1 MEVAVRSYLELLRRP
16 AAASVL
22 TGQAIGRLTPGM
34 ILLAIIL
41 ALREGGY
48 DYAMVGLVAGA
59 HQFGVAI
66 GSPLQGRAAD
76 LLGHRTVLVPDGLVY
91 VGGTAALT
99 FGIAQRWTVGALVV
113 TAAITGLASPPMTA
127 CARAA
132 LGAMFGTGR
141 EREQA
146 FILTSASV
154 ELGFLIGPLATVLI
168 AGAFGAGSAVVVA
181 GAAVLVGTLV
191 YASGPSDAATGPRSV
206 IAGEPRWRVGA
217 SGAMRSPALRALVV
231 VYLAIATTFGAFD
244 LFAASVA
251 EEVGRPSLAGVL
263 ISLVAGASL
272 VSGFVYGARIW
283 RGTLRTRM
291 RTIAVLF
298 AGTLALYPL
307 LADRFGLLVLAVIA
321 SGTLIGPMNVCG
333 FQLIDDVAPPR
344 ARAEAQSWT
353 QAAVYLGSAF
363 GGALG
368 GLAVD
373 LLGPRST
380 MAVGVVGV
388 LVAAGVLTS
397 SRALRAADASVAGLS
412 PTAG

>member
-1 MEVAVRSYLELLRRP
+1 MRSYLALLRRP

-22 TGQAIGRLTPGM
+22 AGQAIGRLTPGM

-48 DYAMVGLVAGA
+48 GYAMVGLVAGA

-76 LLGHRTVLVPDGLVY
+76 LLGHRTVLVPDGVVY
-91 VGGTAALT
+91 LAGTAALT
-99 FGIAQRWTVGALVV
+99 FGIAQRWSVVGLVV

-132 LGAMFGTGR
+132 LGTMFGTGR

-154 ELGFLIGPLATVLI
+154 ELGFLVGPLATVVI
-168 AGAFGAGSAVVVA
+168 AGTFGAGSAVVVA

-191 YASGPSDAATGPRSV
+191 YASGPSDDATGARPV
-206 IAGEPRWRVGA
+206 VAGEPRWRVGA
-217 SGAMRSPALRALVV
+217 SGAMRSPALRSLVV
-231 VYLAIATTFGAFD
+231 VYFAIATTFGAFD
-244 LFAASVA
+244 LFAASIA
-251 EEVGRPSLAGVL
+251 EEAGRPSFAGVL

-298 AGTLALYPL
+298 AATLALYPL
-307 LADRFGLLVLAVIA
+307 LADRLGLLVLAVIA

-333 FQLIDDVAPPR
+333 FLLIDDVAPPR

-368 GLAVD
+368 GLIVD
-373 LLGPRST
+373 LLGARAT
-380 MAVGVVGV
+380 MLVGVAGV
-388 LVAAGVLTS
+388 LVAAFVLTS
-397 SRALRAADASVAGLS
+397 SRALRAADEQRAELNPRAG
-412 PTAG
+412 